1 MRLRL
6 TVIALPLLAAT
17 AQARPLER
25 ELPPARAACWERAY
39 DAAHLAAHPR
49 QKVARIRLVHL
60 PESWPEAARGSFY
73 VALYL
78 NLRERVKPAQSFDYQ
93 LGGFCRASGQGLRC
107 VPEWEAGS
115 WRIERG
121 PNGALDIRNAGIVAN
136 PNPYDAE
143 EIADG
148 AVRIPARPDDGV
160 WRLMRRAGPAGWN
173 DDYGL
178 SAATFTSR
186 ATSLS
191 RMPLSRLSERSPSS
205 P

>member
-1 MRLRL
+1 MRLCL
-6 TVIALPLLAAT
+6 TLIAIVLVAGP

-25 ELPPARAACWERAY
+25 ELPPAQAACWERVY

-60 PESWPEAARGSFY
+60 PQSWPEAGQGSFY

-78 NLRERVKPAQSFDYQ
+78 NLRERARPAQAFDYQ
-93 LGGFCRASGQGLRC
+93 LGGFCKASGQGLRC

-148 AVRIPARPDDGV
+148 AVRIPAKPDDGV
-160 WRLMRRAGPAGWN
+160 WRLAPASGPCG
-173 DDYGL
+173 
-178 SAATFTSR
+178 
-186 ATSLS
+186 
-191 RMPLSRLSERSPSS
+191 ME
-205 P
+205 